1 MNTNVISMNN
11 RPLNDMD
18 VMVNL
23 CNTPRQ
29 QQRRQEKRIK
39 HRRSMRTR
47 MMALHASLVSAG
59 AVLGLLVGIVAF

>member
-1 MNTNVISMNN
+1 MTNNVIAMN

-23 CNTPRQ
+23 CNTPSQ

-59 AVLGLLVGIVAF
+59 AALGLVVGIAIF

>member
-1 MNTNVISMNN
+1 MTNNVIAMN

-29 QQRRQEKRIK
+29 QQRRQAKRIK

-47 MMALHASLVSAG
+47 MMALHTSLVSAG
-59 AVLGLLVGIVAF
+59 AVLGLVVGIVAF

>member
-1 MNTNVISMNN
+1 MNTNVIPMN
-11 RPLNDMD
+11 RPVNDMD

-59 AVLGLLVGIVAF
+59 AALGLLVGIVAF

>member
-1 MNTNVISMNN
+1 MTNNVIAMN

-39 HRRSMRTR
+39 RRRSMRTR
-47 MMALHASLVSAG
+47 MIALHASLVSAG
-59 AVLGLLVGIVAF
+59 AALGLLVGIVAF

>member
-1 MNTNVISMNN
+1 MNTNVIPMN
-11 RPLNDMD
+11 RPVNDMD

-29 QQRRQEKRIK
+29 QQRRQAKRIK
-39 HRRSMRTR
+39 QRIR

-59 AVLGLLVGIVAF
+59 AALGLLVGIVAF

>member
-1 MNTNVISMNN
+1 MTNNVIAMN

-23 CNTPRQ
+23 CNSPRQ

-47 MMALHASLVSAG
+47 MMALHALLVSAG
-59 AVLGLLVGIVAF
+59 AALGLVVGIVAF

>member
-1 MNTNVISMNN
+1 MTNNVIAMN

-29 QQRRQEKRIK
+29 QQRRQAKRIK
-39 HRRSMRTR
+39 HRRSMRIR
-47 MMALHASLVSAG
+47 MMALHTSLVSAG
-59 AVLGLLVGIVAF
+59 AILGLVVGVVAF